1 MLERA
6 RPPVLAALAAAFAL
20 LVLLP
25 GLGSSDFVGD
35 DEALDA
41 GVVWT
46 IHTQGEWLYPEFNEE
61 YLPPKPPLLYW
72 LAAGIAAITGRADE
86 WAVRLAVGARRGGH
100 GLRDGARG
108 CASRGERRRASSA
121 ASRSR

>member
-1 MLERA
+1 MVERA
-6 RPPVLAALAAAFAL
+6 RPSVLAALAAAFAL

-46 IHTQGEWLYPEFNEE
+46 IHTQGEWLYPEFNGE

-72 LAAGIAAITGRADE
+72 LGATIAGITGRADE
-86 WAVRLAVGARRGGH
+86 WAVRLPSVLAAAGTVFVTVLAGARLDGG
-100 GLRDGARG
+100 GRDGDDIR
-108 CASRGERRRASSA
+108 EED
-121 ASRSR
+121 